1 MAKAT
6 PKIEIGTMFDKNRS
20 LHIERIQ
27 LGKKSPTY
35 WITVKNKISRSES
48 RLPAVTKDDIVWVLA
63 KLPNRKA
70 ELKNKC
76 GILWIKLN

>member
-27 LGKKSPTY
+27 FGKKSPTY
-35 WITVKNKISRSES
+35 WITVKNKVSRSENS
-48 RLPAVTKDDIVWVLA
+48 LPGVTKDEILKIIECIDQIEEIA
-63 KLPNRKA
+63 K
-70 ELKNKC
+70 EL
-76 GILWIKLN
+76 

>member
-27 LGKKSPTY
+27 FGKKSPKY
-35 WITVKNKISRSES
+35 WITVNNKVSRSEN
-48 RLPAVTKDDIVWVLA
+48 RIPAVTKDEILKIIECIDQIEEIA
-63 KLPNRKA
+63 K
-70 ELKNKC
+70 ELYQK
-76 GILWIKLN
+76 

>member
-27 LGKKSPTY
+27 FGKKSPKY
-35 WITVKNKISRSES
+35 WITGK
-48 RLPAVTKDDIVWVLA
+48 T
-63 KLPNRKA
+63 
-70 ELKNKC
+70 LKKYQ
-76 GILWIKLN
+76 K